1 MAQPEEKPPV
11 WKKKRVSGPSA
22 APFVPGG
29 GTVADYLAG
38 FGQGP
43 VFKEEK
49 TLRLVQLAARQID
62 QILKTVP
69 PGEKELVS
77 AAMACKCVTAQRHTI
92 GRDKALTALKS
103 LSEHLDG
110 EVVRVERARDEHAL
124 RWGGRQGG
132 AR

>member
-1 MAQPEEKPPV
+1 MDSVVVVEPLEPQ
-11 WKKKRVSGPSA
+11 WNSGEGDGA
-22 APFVPGG
+22 G
-29 GTVADYLAG
+29 VAGIDNSLAELKNRI
-38 FGQGP
+38 FAEQ
-43 VFKEEK
+43 
-49 TLRLVQLAARQID
+49 QALAARQLD

-77 AAMACKCVTAQRHTI
+77 AAMACRCVTAQRHTI
-92 GRDKALTALKS
+92 GLDKAHTVLKS